1 MSIAERIES
10 FLQRSSPAVEATSA
24 EAPFALWPPRTRR
37 GLDPKRLDG
46 FSRAVEAFL
55 RAHRAGPDHRRRGA
69 VHFLSFDMLRQ
80 RFGNR
85 WPGLRE
91 KALQI
96 VETSLDRAL
105 GKDDLYVVVDETTV
119 LLLVT
124 GLTRGEAEIRLALI
138 AGEITGRLCGTVP
151 WGAALSLQTMPC
163 DLEKILTGVA
173 GLRQLLERIEAA
185 GRQADT
191 EEMNRFQAAKP
202 GLVASFLPVLRVR
215 KSMISAYRAIV
226 LHEDGERR
234 AAAADLLDGASINGV
249 FDAEIDRWCLERIAE
264 RLAQGRGRA
273 HRALVVVPVHYE
285 TLATRRFRDEY
296 LAVCRRLPP
305 SSVRRLIFELVDLP
319 GGLVQARARDLIAY
333 VRPFALAISVRVAG
347 ADAPLDQLDGSGAR
361 LVSLAAPAPTG
372 PDGPAASGMPAVGA
386 GFRGFVERAS
396 ALRLGTHVLG
406 CATPGDCQAAVRAG
420 VDLVDGEGLLPPVQN
435 MDRVLRIGRQPPA

>member
-1 MSIAERIES
+1 MSIAERIGS
-10 FLQRSSPAVEATSA
+10 FLQRSAPAVEATTG

-46 FSRAVEAFL
+46 FARAIETFL

-69 VHFLSFDMLRQ
+69 VHFLSFEMLRQ

-124 GLTRGEAEIRLALI
+124 GLTRGEAEIRLALV

-151 WGAALSLQTMPC
+151 WGAALSLRTMPC
-163 DLEKILTGVA
+163 DLDRLLAGVA

-185 GRQADT
+185 GRQADND
-191 EEMNRFQAAKP
+191 EMSRFVTAKP
-202 GLVASFLPVLRVR
+202 GLVTAFVPVLRVR
-215 KSMISAYRAIV
+215 KSMVSAYRTIV
-226 LHEDGERR
+226 QHDDGARR
-234 AAAADLLDGASINGV
+234 TPAADLLDGGSINGV

-264 RLAQGRGRA
+264 RLAQGRGRR
-273 HRALVVVPVHYE
+273 HRAVVIVPVHYE
-285 TLATRRFRDEY
+285 TLATRRFRDDY
-296 LAVCRRLPP
+296 LTVCRKLPP
-305 SSVRRLIFELVDLP
+305 SSARRLIVEIVDLP
-319 GGLVQARARDLIAY
+319 SGLVQARSRDLLAY
-333 VRPFALAISVRVAG
+333 VRPFVLALSVRVA
-347 ADAPLDQLDGSGAR
+347 APDAPLDQLDGAGAL
-361 LVSLAAPAPTG
+361 LVSVAAPRPAG
-372 PDGPAASGMPAVGA
+372 PDGAGGA
-386 GFRGFVERAS
+386 GAPDRVATLRGFVEGAS
-396 ALRLGTHVLG
+396 ALRLRTHVLG
-406 CATPGDCQAAVRAG
+406 CATPGDCQVAVRAG
-420 VDLVDGEGLLPPVQN
+420 VDLVDGEGLLPPVQT
-435 MDRVLRIGRQPPA
+435 MDRVLRTGR